1 MSLLAKLRRPGGLR
15 NFPWIAAAAV
25 VGCALGVALI
35 PRAGFLSHDAEA
47 NPPRLYGVPLPTDG
61 SAFDIALQ
69 RVRERVSGW
78 FNLELPDGSVRRIGY
93 GALGVEIDRAR
104 LRAIVEA
111 ALHAR
116 RERGGLHP
124 VEVSVPLRIQTERA
138 LLTLLALKD
147 ELDATAADARLDL
160 DRRVVVPER
169 AGRLLDVDRS
179 LAGVARAL
187 AQGNEAAALAFQ
199 PLPPRR
205 FASELEQIE
214 HGVVLGAFETPHD
227 TAARAAD
234 RTFNLGLA
242 ASRLDGYVLMP
253 GAEFDFN
260 AVVGPRDEASGYQVA
275 KVIAAG
281 ELVDG
286 IGGGTCQISGTLH
299 AAALLAG
306 LDIVERH
313 PHTRPSSYIKLGL
326 DAAVVYPTINLR
338 LRNPFDFPVVL
349 RETVRAGRV
358 RAEVRGARRPQTV
371 TLIRKI
377 DQARPFEELQRPDDT
392 LPLGRRALAQRGV
405 PGFDL
410 HLYRIRREGPHAVR
424 ETVVESYPPT
434 PQIVRVGT
442 GGASSSATGRPP
454 HDLQPEYLADEL
466 LVLSQLAAS
475 DGPPVEQRTPGR
487 FGSPGWTKEIGAPV
501 WEPKGR

>member
-1 MSLLAKLRRPGGLR
+1 MSVLAQLRRPGGLR
-15 NFPWIAAAAV
+15 NFPWIVAAAV

-35 PRAGFLSHDAEA
+35 PRANFLSQNAVSD
-47 NPPRLYGVPLPTDG
+47 PPRLYGEALPTDG
-61 SAFDIALQ
+61 SAFDVALQ
-69 RVRERVSGW
+69 RVRERISGW

-111 ALHAR
+111 ALGAR
-116 RERGGLHP
+116 DQRARVTP
-124 VEVSVPLRIQTERA
+124 VEVSVPLRVQTERA
-138 LLTLLALKD
+138 LVTLLALKD
-147 ELDATAADARLDL
+147 ELDETPADARLDL

-169 AGRLLDVDRS
+169 AGRLLDVDCT
-179 LAGVARAL
+179 LASVSRAL
-187 AQGNEAAALAFQ
+187 AQGDEAAALAFE
-199 PLPPRR
+199 PLSPRR
-205 FASELEQIE
+205 LASELDQIE
-214 HGVVLGAFETPHD
+214 HGALLGAFETPHD

-306 LDIVERH
+306 LDVVERH

-338 LRNPFDFPVVL
+338 LRNPYDFPVVL

-371 TLIRKI
+371 TLIRRI
-377 DQARPFEELQRPDDT
+377 DQAHPFDEVQRPDDT
-392 LPLGRRALAQRGV
+392 LPRGRRALAQRGV

-410 HLYRIRREGPHAVR
+410 HLYRIRREGAHAVR
-424 ETVVESYPPT
+424 ETVVASYPAT

-442 GGASSSATGRPP
+442 GSSSTATGRPP
-454 HDLQPEYLADEL
+454 HDVLPEYLADEL
-466 LVLSQLAAS
+466 LVLSQLADS
-475 DGPPVEQRTPGR
+475 DGPAVEQRTPGR